1 MRLVRH
7 NFAVERTRFA
17 RRSPRRYTDQ
27 EDGGE
32 ADMVKLS
39 PSGIHILECHDCT
52 GGSGVFESVCLV
64 ALEQDR
70 SLHDRALRLFS
81 PETVSS

>member
-1 MRLVRH
+1 
-7 NFAVERTRFA
+7 
-17 RRSPRRYTDQ
+17 
-27 EDGGE
+27 
-32 ADMVKLS
+32 MVKLS